1 MFLLTILR
9 HVSTSTPAEVG
20 KEAWMWIP
28 IYWSVVSEA
37 EPLPALL
44 AGVDAMWKQ
53 KWGLG
58 VETGLEGSDSWE
70 KVLL

>member
-1 MFLLTILR
+1 
-9 HVSTSTPAEVG
+9 
-20 KEAWMWIP
+20 MWIP

-53 KWGLG
+53 KWGLW

>member
-1 MFLLTILR
+1 
-9 HVSTSTPAEVG
+9 
-20 KEAWMWIP
+20 MWIP